1 MSTKVFPKSN
11 MADKEHCVN
20 LMILFLSNIIQ
31 GNRRRWLMMQRHW
44 ITLWQEEDSFW
55 MFLSF
60 LCYFCDHVIAHLP
73 RSCRRLSRNTGGWDK
88 VWNTYIYIKVSIFLR
103 TILYICVC
111 VYVGDINIRLLF
123 SSTSMNNCLLYTTDQ
138 WIASDKKKKHFIW
151 SNLGW
156 KVITRARVQWI
167 SRVLVAN
174 QSAQNLDIHWF
185 GIH

>member
-73 RSCRRLSRNTGGWDK
+73 RQLSSTEQKHWWVGQGME
-88 VWNTYIYIKVSIFLR
+88 Y
-103 TILYICVC
+103 LYISRFQFVCVQYCIYVC

-138 WIASDKKKKHFIW
+138 WIASDKKKAF
-151 SNLGW
+151 NLVKPRLEGDHSS
-156 KVITRARVQWI
+156 ARPL
-167 SRVLVAN
+167 RLAN
-174 QSAQNLDIHWF
+174 Q
-185 GIH
+185 